1 MVNCF
6 LTRMPRGFN
15 QERLTFSTNGAGATA
30 CSQKRKIYRQ
40 IDRDASL
47 IPYRKFNYKM
57 YQRLKCI
64 KDLNVRA
71 KTIKFLERTQG
82 INCSDLELGK
92 AFLDT

>member
-30 CSQKRKIYRQ
+30 CSQKRKNIYIDRQ
-40 IDRDASL
+40 IQMQVSYH
-47 IPYRKFNYKM
+47 IENSTQKY
-57 YQRLKCI
+57 I

-82 INCSDLELGK
+82 INFSDLELGK

>member
-15 QERLTFSTNGAGATA
+15 QERLTFSANGAGATT
-30 CSQKRKIYRQ
+30 CSQKRKKYRQ

-47 IPYRKFNYKM
+47 IPHRKFNYKM

-64 KDLNVRA
+64 KDLNA

>member
-15 QERLTFSTNGAGATA
+15 QERLTFSTNGAGANA
-30 CSQKRKIYRQ
+30 CSQKRKNIYIDRQ
-40 IDRDASL
+40 IQMQVSYH
-47 IPYRKFNYKM
+47 IENSTQKY
-57 YQRLKCI
+57 I

-82 INCSDLELGK
+82 INFSDLELGK

>member
-1 MVNCF
+1 
-6 LTRMPRGFN
+6 
-15 QERLTFSTNGAGATA
+15 
-30 CSQKRKIYRQ
+30 
-40 IDRDASL
+40 
-47 IPYRKFNYKM
+47 M

-64 KDLNVRA
+64 KDLNA